1 MIKFLSNWIEEI
13 AIAVIVASIFEMII
27 PNGNIKKYIKIILG
41 IYVVFSIISPFMDN
55 KKLYNLEVSEIID
68 KYSETQNMQNNNQNE
83 TKTNLNNMYTSTFEK
98 QIVQTVQSQGY
109 TVYKCNVEANFDTE
123 KEDTGIKRIKIIL
136 QDKTEKQENDKSM
149 QNIEEIEK
157 IEISI
162 GKNIDEN
169 YDNSKISK
177 KDIADLKNYLSEH
190 YEIDK
195 KIIDIQKR

>member
-41 IYVVFSIISPFMDN
+41 IYVIFSIISPFMDN

-83 TKTNLNNMYTSTFEK
+83 TKANLNNMYISTFEK

-109 TVYKCNVEANFDTE
+109 TVYKCSVEANFDTE

-149 QNIEEIEK
+149 QNIEKIEE

-162 GKNIDEN
+162 GKNADEN